1 MKQYTLTNAFIFFKK
16 RQISCSKEFHCF
28 LSGKKIH
35 NERLPSLLDFLFLFL
50 WQTQPFWMGESN
62 TVGWI
67 RWSRKLL
74 HPTQLFLAQLGFIN
88 ATGIRHLSKVF
99 FATRQNENDK
109 QFCARSQCV
118 IFAKEHLNIFDW
130 SGKDVIFH
138 LYIKPALFYN
148 KGYMVLS

>member
-1 MKQYTLTNAFIFFKK
+1 MSCETIHTHKFFYFFQKKTNIMFQGIPLFFVWK
-16 RQISCSKEFHCF
+16 
-28 LSGKKIH
+28 
-35 NERLPSLLDFLFLFL
+35 ERLPSLLDFLFLFL

-74 HPTQLFLAQLGFIN
+74 HPSQLFLAQLGFIN

-118 IFAKEHLNIFDW
+118 IFAKENLNIFDW

-138 LYIKPALFYN
+138 LYIKPALFW
-148 KGYMVLS
+148 